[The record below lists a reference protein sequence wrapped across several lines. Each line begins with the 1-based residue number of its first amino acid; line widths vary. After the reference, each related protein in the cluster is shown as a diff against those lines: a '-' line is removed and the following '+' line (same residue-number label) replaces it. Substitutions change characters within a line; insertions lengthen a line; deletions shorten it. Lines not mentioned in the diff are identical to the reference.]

1 MMEKLTPITPEIHRL
16 VVPFID
22 IYTTVHIVK
31 TPDGDLLFDT
41 ATYPEDMDN
50 YIFPALEELGVTAE
64 SLKYVF
70 ISHNHRDHAG
80 GLGRFLEKYPK
91 TCVLSRSADLKEKYS
106 GYQVECLEDGAPIL
120 DILRIV
126 TIPGH
131 TMDCAAIYDTRSKTL
146 LTGDCLQLYGI
157 YGSGQWGANIG
168 LPVLQIEAVEKLRTL
183 DIETIVA
190 SHNYHPCDYM
200 AKGRA
205 QILRYFHECTDPLYR
220 VRDNIA
226 RNPEAS
232 DEELTAQYN
241 EGGKLPTMAVRI
253 TTAIRKAM
261 AEGLM

>member
-1 MMEKLTPITPEIHRL
+1 M
-16 VVPFID
+16 
-22 IYTTVHIVK
+22 
-31 TPDGDLLFDT
+31 
-41 ATYPEDMDN
+41 
-50 YIFPALEELGVTAE
+50 
-64 SLKYVF
+64 
-70 ISHNHRDHAG
+70 
-80 GLGRFLEKYPK
+80 
-91 TCVLSRSADLKEKYS
+91 
-106 GYQVECLEDGAPIL
+106 
-120 DILRIV
+120 
-126 TIPGH
+126 
-131 TMDCAAIYDTRSKTL
+131 
-146 LTGDCLQLYGI
+146 
-157 YGSGQWGANIG
+157 
-168 LPVLQIEAVEKLRTL
+168 PVLHIEAVEKLRTL

-232 DEELTAQYN
+232 AEALTSQYN